1 MTSAARREAVDI
13 VVQSFNRYLSARRSS
28 PAATSRPPG
37 SSPRLTPSTS
47 QSTSRRRT
55 QSSVLALSSLSCR
68 LILRL
73 RRLGPPGSRREGKRI
88 EGFREGAPPA
98 GSAHGARPLP
108 GHKSPTHD
116 RTVRTAA
123 RRPVRSR
130 ERLTLLRS
138 NAMEISQAAGRNA
151 QCDRAHRSARYPPGG
166 ACQATA
172 APHGQRNE
180 SSFSSGRASC
190 GEKSSR

>member
-13 VVQSFNRYLSARRSS
+13 ILQPLPLCS
-28 PAATSRPPG
+28 PEFAG
-37 SSPRLTPSTS
+37 SHEQTAWKLAERLTPSTS
-47 QSTSRRRT
+47 QSASRRRT

-68 LILRL
+68 LSLRL
-73 RRLGPPGSRREGKRI
+73 RRLGPPGSRREAECI

-98 GSAHGARPLP
+98 GSAQGARPLP
-108 GHKSPTHD
+108 GHKSPKHD

-151 QCDRAHRSARYPPGG
+151 QCDRAHRPARYPPGG

-172 APHGQRNE
+172 APQGQRT
-180 SSFSSGRASC
+180 SHSLRGRASC